1 MSDAA
6 RWMIAFAFISLPT
19 IAFGGYFLLSIL
31 KRQAGTENVTSEQ
44 RDYFRA
50 GHAHAGVL
58 VLLAIV
64 GQLVLD
70 ESRFSESI
78 TWALRIGLV
87 AAPLLISGGFFVCDP
102 RVFGVL
108 NDQSD
113 LVFEQEPIKSLVAKK
128 ELAVYQHDGFWQCMD
143 TARDWQ
149 LLNTL
154 LSTNQ
159 APWKTW

>member
-31 KRQAGTENVTSEQ
+31 KRQVGTENITPEQ

-64 GQLVLD
+64 GQMVLD

-78 TWALRIGLV
+78 TWALRIGLF
-87 AAPLLISGGFFVCDP
+87 AAPLLISGGF
-102 RVFGVL
+102 L
-108 NDQSD
+108 
-113 LVFEQEPIKSLVAKK
+113 
-128 ELAVYQHDGFWQCMD
+128 
-143 TARDWQ
+143 
-149 LLNTL
+149 
-154 LSTNQ
+154 
-159 APWKTW
+159 